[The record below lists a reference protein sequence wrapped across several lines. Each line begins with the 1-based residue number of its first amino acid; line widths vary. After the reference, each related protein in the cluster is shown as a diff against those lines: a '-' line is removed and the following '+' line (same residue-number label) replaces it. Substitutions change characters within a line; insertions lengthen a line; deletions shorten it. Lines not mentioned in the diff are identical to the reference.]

1 MAVYMVSTM
10 DILVETNHIFVRGGE
25 VENLHFTFFCG
36 KIARDLGRAPLI
48 TPRLFEKWGQGD
60 ALK

>member
-25 VENLHFTFFCG
+25 VENLHFTFF
-36 KIARDLGRAPLI
+36 AVR
-48 TPRLFEKWGQGD
+48 
-60 ALK
+60 